1 MARFENPQL
10 TAAER
15 LRIIVSR
22 EKGGYTVGRRKWAKV
37 LGVSERS
44 VERYLQRS
52 GANKRNIRSR
62 EAQAKIN
69 RAFTARVR
77 KDPRFLA
84 TMILR
89 EHEQFDLTPYMVDSI
104 GDNVQPI
111 MYYWEREGT
120 NRDPRS
126 VWNNRKPLPR
136 IYIEG
141 GQRTGLAYS
150 RFAINVFNMTGELL
164 AEGEETNVSAPANG
178 NTFGYVDDKALA
190 IRGRP
195 NDIAEQ
201 VNQMIGL
208 RLSGKKIDKQ
218 TQQVQQED
226 ASVVIVLAA
235 FTPAGAERVMPPLP
249 WGQPETFLK
258 HRKGKAIKVFDER
271 KQREKVV
278 KFEWKMRKRGRKR

>member
-15 LRIIVSR
+15 LRIIISR

-44 VERYLQRS
+44 VERYLQRT

-136 IYIEG
+136 IYNEG

-208 RLSGKKIDKQ
+208 RLSGRKIDKESQ
-218 TQQVQQED
+218 SVKEGD

-235 FTPAGAERVMPPLP
+235 FTKAGADRLMPPLP